1 MNAQFKKIAEG
12 PEFEEPKSGYTQ
24 IIQKK
29 NGGTFFLRVT
39 LKEGIDIRIYDA
51 AHKEKVAKTIEPGY
65 EKLPR
70 GASII
75 KAFEINNDIV
85 LLISTYDDKTP
96 VLKRLVVD
104 GNSGR
109 IKKQDNVRELMKI
122 TMGQGYAMMFAKNMK
137 MPGFYANHSP
147 SQNCY
152 AVTAFNT
159 FESDRNKRIEIIV
172 FGADHKEINRA
183 YYASPEEKYKYL
195 DYLDMEVLDDERVS
209 LLVNGYNTRAHGG
222 KASEILLGDLEKGA
236 KTINFSELGFNKD
249 SMAHVGVVKYN
260 PHTKKIILV
269 ASIKEKEN
277 SKHVYNYVSIVDPVT
292 HKSEKTFPA
301 DLSDE
306 VYGKSYQ
313 MFKKKDDFSGV
324 LREVYINDDGGFTIA
339 YEEEAI
345 VTTSSS
351 YGGSTYNNSHLELN
365 NIAVSVHNKTG
376 DVVQNYL
383 IPKSNWIEQ
392 QMYYSA
398 DYGFGNQYKR
408 FTYINGGGNNYL
420 MLNDTERNIDR
431 IVKDKVP
438 IKTVGI
444 SQCDAFYFPLTGK
457 DLIPSRVY
465 LFGAPESNKEHNL
478 AAFGVAAYDK
488 TNNVFVTLRAMP
500 SGREKLAKIV
510 WFTP

>member
-1 MNAQFKKIAEG
+1 MSKIYILFLFLLTGLHMNAQFKKIAEG

-29 NGGTFFLRVT
+29 NGGTFFFRVT

-104 GNSGR
+104 GNNGR
-109 IKKQDNVRELMKI
+109 IKKQDNVRELMKM
-122 TMGQGYAMMFAKNMK
+122 TMGQGYAMMFGNMK

-159 FESDRNKRIEIIV
+159 FESDRNKRIEMIV

-209 LLVNGYNTRAHGG
+209 LLVNGYNTRASGG

-236 KTINFSELGFNKD
+236 KTINFNELGFNKD
-249 SMAHVGVVKYN
+249 SIAHVGVVKYN
-260 PHTKKIILV
+260 PVTKKMIVV
-269 ASIKEKEN
+269 ASIKEKEK
-277 SKHVYNYVSIVDPVT
+277 SKYVYNYVSIVDPVT
-292 HKSEKTFPA
+292 HKSEKTFPD

-306 VYGKSYQ
+306 VY
-313 MFKKKDDFSGV
+313 
-324 LREVYINDDGGFTIA
+324 
-339 YEEEAI
+339 
-345 VTTSSS
+345 
-351 YGGSTYNNSHLELN
+351 
-365 NIAVSVHNKTG
+365 
-376 DVVQNYL
+376 
-383 IPKSNWIEQ
+383 
-392 QMYYSA
+392 
-398 DYGFGNQYKR
+398 
-408 FTYINGGGNNYL
+408 
-420 MLNDTERNIDR
+420 
-431 IVKDKVP
+431 
-438 IKTVGI
+438 
-444 SQCDAFYFPLTGK
+444 
-457 DLIPSRVY
+457 
-465 LFGAPESNKEHNL
+465 
-478 AAFGVAAYDK
+478 
-488 TNNVFVTLRAMP
+488 
-500 SGREKLAKIV
+500 
-510 WFTP
+510 